1 VENSSKKTNGYI
13 AFGSILITYIIVKTV
28 YRLTGF
34 HYEFSD
40 GLANIKLLIDI
51 VLWGI
56 IYFPVNYLMK
66 KLFANKT
73 TV

>member
-1 VENSSKKTNGYI
+1 MENTSKKATGFI
-13 AFGSILITYIIVKTV
+13 AFGSILITWILVKTV
-28 YRLTGF
+28 YGITGF

-40 GLANIKLLIDI
+40 GIVNIKLLIDI

-56 IYFPVNYLMK
+56 IYFPVNYLLK
-66 KLFANKT
+66 KLFAKQT